1 MEAYKVFTLPIK
13 KGEKYMERF
22 KILRI
27 VSIICS
33 IIGLILSSFGFLTG
47 IMSIGVSGLGRIGIL
62 FIMPSAIVLL
72 VIVFDFLITLDKIKR
87 GLIYSCINSILKI
100 CIIEWFLQ
108 DISSPDFAII
118 AIVGLIIIT
127 IPSILNIIKLINSK
141 KKPLQ

>member
-1 MEAYKVFTLPIK
+1 
-13 KGEKYMERF
+13 MERF